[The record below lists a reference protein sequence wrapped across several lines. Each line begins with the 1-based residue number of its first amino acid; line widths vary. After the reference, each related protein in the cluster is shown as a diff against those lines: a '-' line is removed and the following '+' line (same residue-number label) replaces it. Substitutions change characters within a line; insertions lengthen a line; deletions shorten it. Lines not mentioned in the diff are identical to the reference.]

1 MSSCLHE
8 YVVMIRTQIQ
18 LKEEELQQIR
28 EEASRQSCSISAFI
42 RESALT
48 ALAKAKREREVDTV
62 LELGGKYG
70 SGVGDL
76 AEQHDEYLTEEW

>member
-8 YVVMIRTQIQ
+8 YVDMIRTQIQ

-48 ALAKAKREREVDTV
+48 ALAKAKRERQAQAV

-70 SGVGDL
+70 SGLGDL
-76 AEQHDEYLTEEW
+76 AEEHDAYLSEE